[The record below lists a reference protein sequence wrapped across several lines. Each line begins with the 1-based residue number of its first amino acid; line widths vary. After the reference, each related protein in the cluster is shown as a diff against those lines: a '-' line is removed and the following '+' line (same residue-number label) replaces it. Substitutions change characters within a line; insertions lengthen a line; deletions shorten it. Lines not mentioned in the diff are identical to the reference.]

1 MTGRSAPRRRQNLRE
16 SQAASRN
23 GATMTPKVINAGPS
37 LEKAE
42 LYGIDDQRPTLSK
55 LMGLA
60 GRIFIETIPQWLA
73 VGAMLGLIFGGCC
86 SNVFA
91 LEAIIKVEPASGTIY
106 LRRKE
111 LRNRTNISRSTLLG
125 TLLTFVQFLFVAVT
139 GYISQF
145 DSTRPPLFLKPNR
158 VPIRRWLINI
168 VLFFSI
174 NVLNNHAFSYD
185 ISVPVHIILRSGG
198 SITTMIAGS
207 LYGKRYSRIQ
217 VIAVLLL
224 TVGVA
229 TAAWS
234 DARSKARVSFPS
246 FERLTLTIGKE
257 SVTGDSGET
266 VPKFSTGLAVLLIAQ
281 ILSAIMGLYT
291 EETYRKYGPHWKEN
305 LFYSHLLSLPLFMP
319 FSRSLISQ
327 FLRLANSKPL
337 TLPLPSGQVNLS
349 AIPTIVRQRIE
360 GLYVP
365 SQVAYLALNV
375 LTQYACIRGVNLL
388 AAASSALTVTIVLNI
403 RKLVSLL
410 LSIWL
415 FGNRL
420 ATGTLIGAIVVFS
433 AGGLYSLDSKRP
445 APKPKASSAKTG

>member
-1 MTGRSAPRRRQNLRE
+1 MTSRSAPRRRQTLRE
-16 SQAASRN
+16 SHAASRN
-23 GATMTPKVINAGPS
+23 GVAVTPKVINAGPS

-42 LYGIDDQRPTLSK
+42 LYGIDDQRPTFSK

-73 VGAMLGLIFGGCC
+73 VGAMLSLIFGGCC

-91 LEAIIKVEPASGTIY
+91 LEAIIKVEPAT
-106 LRRKE
+106 
-111 LRNRTNISRSTLLG
+111 G

-145 DSTRPPLFLKPNR
+145 DITRPPFFLTPNR

-168 VLFFSI
+168 VLFFGI

-217 VIAVLLL
+217 IVAVLLL
-224 TVGVA
+224 TVGVV

-234 DARSKARVSFPS
+234 DAQSKDTSAGDTHDNPPS
-246 FERLTLTIGKE
+246 
-257 SVTGDSGET
+257 
-266 VPKFSTGLAVLLIAQ
+266 FSTGLVVLLIAQ
-281 ILSAIMGLYT
+281 VLSAIMGLYT
-291 EETYRKYGPHWKEN
+291 EETYKKYGPHWKEN
-305 LFYSHLLSLPLFMP
+305 LFYSHLLSLPLFLP
-319 FSRSLISQ
+319 FSRSLVEQ
-327 FLRLANSKPL
+327 FMRLANSKPL
-337 TLPLPSGQVNLS
+337 PLPPLTEQINFSTV
-349 AIPTIVRQRIE
+349 PTHVRQKIE
-360 GLYVP
+360 GFYIP
-365 SQVAYLALNV
+365 SQIAYLVLNV

-433 AGGLYSLDSKRP
+433 AGGLYSLDSKKKP
-445 APKPKASSAKTG
+445 APKTRTAVGKTG

>member
-1 MTGRSAPRRRQNLRE
+1 MTSRSTPRRRQTLRD
-16 SQAASRN
+16 SHAASRN

-42 LYGIDDQRPTLSK
+42 LYGIDDQRPTFSK

-73 VGAMLGLIFGGCC
+73 VGAMLSLIFGGCC

-91 LEAIIKVEPASGTIY
+91 LEAIIKVEPASGT
-106 LRRKE
+106 
-111 LRNRTNISRSTLLG
+111 
-125 TLLTFVQFLFVAVT
+125 LLTFVQFLFVAVT

-145 DSTRPPLFLKPNR
+145 DITRPPFFVKPNR

-168 VLFFSI
+168 ILFFSI

-217 VIAVLLL
+217 VMAVLLL
-224 TVGVA
+224 TVGVV

-234 DARSKARVSFPS
+234 DAQSK
-246 FERLTLTIGKE
+246 
-257 SVTGDSGET
+257 ET
-266 VPKFSTGLAVLLIAQ
+266 STSNSQENIPKFSTGLAVLLVAQ

-291 EETYRKYGPHWKEN
+291 EETYRIYGAHWKEN
-305 LFYSHLLSLPLFMP
+305 LFYSHLLSLPLFLP
-319 FSRSLISQ
+319 FSRSLINQ
-327 FLRLANSKPL
+327 FMRLADSKPL
-337 TLPLPSGQVNLS
+337 ALPSLAEHVNLS
-349 AIPTIVRQRIE
+349 NVSANVRQHIE
-360 GLYVP
+360 GIYIP

-375 LTQYACIRGVNLL
+375 LTQYACIRGVNSL

-433 AGGLYSLDSKRP
+433 AGGLYSLDSK
-445 APKPKASSAKTG
+445 KPTLKLKSSSGKAG